1 MIGMIWQEVM
11 DNVNVKSSPHFIL
24 KDTRGVRERYGIL
37 EKKYKK
43 KIREEINASGIA
55 VKEPD

>member
-11 DNVNVKSSPHFIL
+11 DNLNVKSSSHFIL
-24 KDTRGVRERYGIL
+24 KDIRTVRERYGIL